1 MYVGM
6 TGTDMAD
13 TTPDVVERMRADWNA
28 RAVEDANYY
37 VAFGR
42 REQEDGEFQ
51 DTAHEV
57 VHGLEWEMRRLP
69 AGIDSRNRRALE
81 IGCGPGRL
89 LRPMSA
95 HFGEIHGV
103 DISDEMA
110 ARARLL
116 QIPHAH
122 VHVARN
128 SNLEMFA
135 GESFDFVYS
144 YAVFQHIPSRD
155 VVLGYLRETW
165 RVLKPGGYMRCQI
178 NGLAGAARYDT
189 WSGVRIGATELEEFC
204 RANDFQMLSLE
215 GTQTQYMWTTL
226 RKRER
231 GWYETARKPEQAVVI
246 RRITNAQNSE
256 PVAPARGRFAALS
269 LWVENLPE
277 ECDLL
282 NFEVHVGGARGK
294 LTYIGP
300 REYDG
305 MAQVNL
311 RLPVDVGTGLQ
322 PVTLQWR
329 GEEIG
334 PAAKVRIVPRPAM
347 VPRVLALSD
356 GINLMSGPRIETRSV
371 KLTLEEVT
379 EPEQFSACVDGI
391 PVLDIDYFCTDP
403 LPPRFEINFK
413 LPEET
418 GVGGHA
424 LEIRLGRRGL
434 APIAIEVVV

>member
-1 MYVGM
+1 
-6 TGTDMAD
+6 MAEN
-13 TTPDVVERMRADWNA
+13 TPDVVERMRADWNA
-28 RAVEDANYY
+28 RAKEDANYY

-42 REQEDGEFQ
+42 REQDDGEFQ
-51 DTAHEV
+51 DTAQEV
-57 VHGLEWEMRRLP
+57 VLGLEWEMRRLP
-69 AGIDSRNRRALE
+69 AGVPPRNRRALE

-89 LRPMSA
+89 IRPMSA

-103 DISDEMA
+103 DISDEMV
-110 ARARLL
+110 ARARQRLTH
-116 QIPHAH
+116 IPHAH

-135 GESFDFVYS
+135 SESFDFVYS

-155 VVLGYLRETW
+155 VVLGYLKETW

-178 NGLAGAARYDT
+178 NGLPEAAARYDT
-189 WSGVRIGATELEEFC
+189 WSGVRISADELEAFC
-204 RANDFQMLSLE
+204 RANNFQMLSLE

-231 GWYETARKPEQAVVI
+231 GWYESARKPAQPVVI

-277 ECDLL
+277 ECDLI
-282 NFEVHVGGARGK
+282 NCEVHVGGARGK
-294 LTYIGP
+294 LTYMGP

-311 RLPVDVGTGLQ
+311 RLPFDVGTGLQ
-322 PVTLQWR
+322 PVILKWR

-334 PAAKVRIVPRPAM
+334 PPAKVRIVPQPAM
-347 VPRVLALSD
+347 VPRVLCFSD

-371 KLTLEEVT
+371 KVTLEEVT
-379 EPEQFSACVDGI
+379 EPDQFRAFVDGI
-391 PVLDIDYFCTDP
+391 PVLDIDFFCTDP
-403 LPPRFEINFK
+403 LPPRFEVNFK

-418 GVGGHA
+418 GVGNHS
-424 LEIRLGRRGL
+424 LEMRLGKRL
-434 APIAIEVVV
+434 VAPIGIEVVA

>member
-1 MYVGM
+1 
-6 TGTDMAD
+6 MAENVD
-13 TTPDVVERMRADWNA
+13 NVVEKMREDWNSRA
-28 RAVEDANYY
+28 REDAHYY

-42 REQEDGEFQ
+42 RDQGDGEFQ

-57 VHGLEWEMRRLP
+57 VHGLEWEMRRLAPGVP
-69 AGIDSRNRRALE
+69 APNRRALE

-89 LRPMSA
+89 LRPMAA

-103 DISDEMA
+103 DISDEMV
-110 ARARLL
+110 ARARQRLAH
-116 QIPHAH
+116 IPHAH
-122 VHVARN
+122 AHVARK
-128 SNLEMFA
+128 SNLEMFC
-135 GESFDFVYS
+135 GESFDFAYS

-155 VVLGYLRETW
+155 VVFGYLRETW
-165 RVLKPGGYMRCQI
+165 RVLKPGAYMRCQM
-178 NGLAGAARYDT
+178 NGLPAAAARYDT
-189 WSGVRIGATELEEFC
+189 WSGVRISASELEEFC

-215 GTQTQYMWTTL
+215 GSQTQYMWTTL

-231 GWYETARKPEQAVVI
+231 GWYETVTKPERPVVI

-277 ECDLL
+277 ECDLI
-282 NFEVHVGGARGK
+282 NFEVYVGGARGR

-311 RLPVDVGTGLQ
+311 RLPLEIGTGLQ
-322 PVTLQWR
+322 PVVLAWR
-329 GEEIG
+329 GEPIG
-334 PAAKVRIVPRPAM
+334 PPAKVRIVPQPAL

-371 KLTLEEVT
+371 KVTLEEVT
-379 EPEQFSACVDGI
+379 EPEQFGATVDGV
-391 PVLDIDYFCTDP
+391 PVLDIDFFCTDP
-403 LPPRFEINFK
+403 LPPRFEVNFR

-418 GVGGHA
+418 GTGGHV
-424 LEIRLGRRGL
+424 LEMRMGRRVV
-434 APIAIEVVV
+434 APIGIEVVA

>member
-1 MYVGM
+1 MV
-6 TGTDMAD
+6 
-13 TTPDVVERMRADWNA
+13 
-28 RAVEDANYY
+28 
-37 VAFGR
+37 
-42 REQEDGEFQ
+42 
-51 DTAHEV
+51 
-57 VHGLEWEMRRLP
+57 
-69 AGIDSRNRRALE
+69 
-81 IGCGPGRL
+81 
-89 LRPMSA
+89 
-95 HFGEIHGV
+95 
-103 DISDEMA
+103 
-110 ARARLL
+110 ARARQRLSH
-116 QIPHAH
+116 IPHAH
-122 VHVARN
+122 AHVARR

-178 NGLAGAARYDT
+178 NGLPEAAARYDT
-189 WSGVRIGATELEEFC
+189 WSGVRISATELEEFC

-231 GWYETARKPEQAVVI
+231 GWYETARKPAQPVVI

-256 PVAPARGRFAALS
+256 PVAPVRGRFAALS

-277 ECDLL
+277 ECDLI
-282 NFEVHVGGARGK
+282 NFEVHVGGARGT

-311 RLPVDVGTGLQ
+311 RLPYDVGTGLQ
-322 PVTLQWR
+322 PVVLKWR

-334 PAAKVRIVPRPAM
+334 PPAKVRIVPQPAL
-347 VPRVLALSD
+347 VPRILALSD
-356 GINLMSGPRIETRSV
+356 GINLLSGPRIETRSV
-371 KLTLEEVT
+371 KVTLEEVA
-379 EPEQFSACVDGI
+379 EPEQFSATVDGI
-391 PVLDIDYFCTDP
+391 PVLDIDFFCTDP
-403 LPPRFEINFK
+403 LPPRFEVNFK
-413 LPEET
+413 LPEEI

-424 LEIRLGRRGL
+424 LEMKMGKRVV
-434 APIAIEVVV
+434 APIGIEVVA

>member
-1 MYVGM
+1 
-6 TGTDMAD
+6 MAEP
-13 TTPDVVERMRADWNA
+13 TRNVVEQMREDWNA
-28 RAVEDANYY
+28 RAREDANYY

-42 REQEDGEFQ
+42 RDQDDGEFQ
-51 DTAHEV
+51 DTASEV

-69 AGIDSRNRRALE
+69 ASQAVRNRRGLE

-110 ARARLL
+110 ARARQRLMA
-116 QIPHAH
+116 IPHAH
-122 VHVARN
+122 AHVARN
-128 SNLEMFA
+128 SNLEMFC
-135 GESFDFVYS
+135 GESFDFAYS
-144 YAVFQHIPSRD
+144 YAVFQHIPSRE
-155 VVLGYLRETW
+155 VVMGYLKETW
-165 RVLKPGGYMRCQI
+165 RVLKPGGIMRCQI
-178 NGLAGAARYDT
+178 NGLPENAARYDT
-189 WSGVRIGATELEEFC
+189 WSGVRIGEEDLKQFC
-204 RANDFQMLSLE
+204 RDNDFQMLSLE

-231 GWYETARKPEQAVVI
+231 GWYEAVGKPEGKVAI

-277 ECDLL
+277 DCDLI
-282 NFEVHVGGARGK
+282 NFEVYVGGGRGR

-311 RLPVDVGTGLQ
+311 RLPFDIGTGLQ
-322 PVTLQWR
+322 PVTLAWR
-329 GEEIG
+329 GEPIG
-334 PAAKVRIVPRPAM
+334 EPSKVRIVPQPAL

-356 GINLMSGPRIETRSV
+356 GINLLSGPRIETRSV
-371 KLTLEEVT
+371 KVTLEEVL
-379 EPEQFSACVDGI
+379 EPEQFSATVDGY
-391 PVLDIDYFCTDP
+391 PVMDIDYFCTDP
-403 LPPRFEINFK
+403 LPPRFEVNFK
-413 LPEET
+413 LPEEV
-418 GVGGHA
+418 GPGGHA
-424 LEIRLGRRGL
+424 LQMRLGKRAV
-434 APIAIEVVV
+434 APIGIHVV

>member
-1 MYVGM
+1 
-6 TGTDMAD
+6 
-13 TTPDVVERMRADWNA
+13 MREDWNA
-28 RAVEDANYY
+28 RAREDANYY

-42 REQEDGEFQ
+42 RDQDDSEFQ
-51 DTAHEV
+51 DTASET
-57 VHGLEWEMRRLP
+57 VHGLEWELRRLP
-69 AGIDSRNRRALE
+69 SGQKPRNRRGLE

-110 ARARLL
+110 ARARQRLSH
-116 QIPHAH
+116 IPHAH

-155 VVLGYLRETW
+155 VVLEYLRETW
-165 RVLKPGGYMRCQI
+165 RVLKPGGIMRCQI
-178 NGLAGAARYDT
+178 NGLPESAARYDT
-189 WSGVRIGATELEEFC
+189 WSGVRIGAAELEHFC
-204 RANDFQMLSLE
+204 RENDFQMLSLE
-215 GTQTQYMWTTL
+215 GAQTQYMWTTL

-231 GWYETARKPEQAVVI
+231 GWYDSVRNPEQTLTI

-277 ECDLL
+277 ECDLVNL
-282 NFEVHVGGARGK
+282 EVYVGGGRGT

-300 REYDG
+300 REHDG

-311 RLPVDVGTGLQ
+311 RLPFDIGTGLQ
-322 PVTLQWR
+322 PVRMAWR
-329 GEEIG
+329 GESLG
-334 PAAKVRIVPRPAM
+334 PPSAVRIVPQPAL

-356 GINLMSGPRIETRSV
+356 GINLLSGPRIETRSIKV
-371 KLTLEEVT
+371 TLEEVL
-379 EPEQFSACVDGI
+379 EPEQFSAAVDGH
-391 PVLDIDYFCTDP
+391 PVMDVDFFCTDP
-403 LPPRFEINFK
+403 LPPRFEVNFR
-413 LPEET
+413 LPDEV
-418 GVGGHA
+418 GVGGHT
-424 LEIRLGRRGL
+424 LQMRLGKRVV
-434 APIAIEVVV
+434 APIGIDVVA

>member
-1 MYVGM
+1 
-6 TGTDMAD
+6 
-13 TTPDVVERMRADWNA
+13 MREDWNSRA
-28 RAVEDANYY
+28 REDAHYY

-42 REQEDGEFQ
+42 RDQDDGEFQ
-51 DTAHEV
+51 DTAQEV

-69 AGIDSRNRRALE
+69 AGVPAANRRAVE

-103 DISDEMA
+103 DISDEMV
-110 ARARLL
+110 ARARQRLAH
-116 QIPHAH
+116 IPHAH
-122 VHVARN
+122 AHVARN
-128 SNLEMFA
+128 SNLEMFC
-135 GESFDFVYS
+135 GESFDFAYS
-144 YAVFQHIPSRD
+144 YAVFQHIPSAE
-155 VVLGYLRETW
+155 VVFGYLRETW

-178 NGLAGAARYDT
+178 NGLPAAAARYDT
-189 WSGVRIGATELEEFC
+189 WSGVRISAGELEEFC

-231 GWYETARKPEQAVVI
+231 GWYEAVAKPERPVVI

-277 ECDLL
+277 ECDLI
-282 NFEVHVGGARGK
+282 NFAVYVGGARGR

-311 RLPVDVGTGLQ
+311 RLPVEIGTGLQ
-322 PVTLQWR
+322 PVELAWR
-329 GEEIG
+329 GEPIG
-334 PAAKVRIVPRPAM
+334 EPAKVRIVPQPAL
-347 VPRVLALSD
+347 VPRILALSD
-356 GINLMSGPRIETRSV
+356 GINLMSGPRIESRSV
-371 KLTLEEVT
+371 KVTLEEVT
-379 EPEQFSACVDGI
+379 EPEQFGATVDGV
-391 PVLDIDYFCTDP
+391 PVLDIDFFCTDP
-403 LPPRFEINFK
+403 LPPRFEVNFK

-418 GVGGHA
+418 GTGGHV
-424 LEIRLGRRGL
+424 LEMRMGKRVV
-434 APIAIEVVV
+434 APIGIEVVS